1 MDGTIIACIQ
11 HRMSIPATREEFESL
26 ARRFLRQARA
36 KAAQITVF
44 PEQSGLMLAPPLIS
58 GLKLGLVKRADR
70 ARQPRAGLLS
80 RSLGGLSQ
88 AAAGA
93 LGGGFRGSVAR
104 LVSKNSDFLLDLY
117 FDVMGN
123 LAREFSTAIV
133 GGSLYLYDAESDS
146 LRHRVY
152 LFDADGQ
159 VLGYQDKLNLTPDER
174 DLATPG
180 TELKVLQSR
189 QGRLGL
195 LIGRDALYPELARL
209 LALQGADLIIGVAA
223 VPGAPQARLMRAAMA
238 LRAEENQVY
247 TASTFLLGP
256 NYLGKEESEEF
267 FGQSAIMAP
276 LPLSER
282 SDGVLV
288 QAGTNRTEAVI
299 VAQLDMDALYRLRET
314 AHFRPRQE
322 MSLGDMGPVLAEM
335 YQQGLTID
343 AAIATQLAGPTSPP
357 PTFVPLAAE
366 PEPGSQPEME
376 ALAEEGEGA
385 EAEGGASIPE
395 ALSLSTPAGEETAA
409 DE

>member
-1 MDGTIIACIQ
+1 MDGITIACIQ
-11 HRMSIPATREEFESL
+11 HRMSIPATREEFESV

-44 PEQSGLMLAPPLIS
+44 PEHSGLMLAPPLIS
-58 GLKLGLVKRADR
+58 GLKLGFVKRADQAKR
-70 ARQPRAGLLS
+70 PRAGLLS

-88 AAAGA
+88 VAAEA
-93 LGGGFRGSVAR
+93 LGGGFRGSVGRLAR
-104 LVSKNSDFLLDLY
+104 KNSDFLLDLY

-133 GGSLYLYDAESDS
+133 GGSLYLYDAESES

-159 VLGYQDKLNLTPDER
+159 VLGYQDKLNLTPDEL

-209 LALQGADLIIGVAA
+209 LAVQGADLIIGVAA
-223 VPGAPQARLMRAAMA
+223 IPGAAQARLIRSAMA

-247 TASTFLLGP
+247 TTSTFLLGP
-256 NYLGKEESEEF
+256 NYLGKEESEEY

-276 LPLSER
+276 LRLSER
-282 SDGVLV
+282 SNGVLV
-288 QAGTNRTEAVI
+288 QAGTNRTEGVI
-299 VAQLDMDALYRLRET
+299 AAELDMNALYALRET
-314 AHFRPRQE
+314 SYFRPRQE
-322 MSLGDMGPVLAEM
+322 MNLGDMGPILAEM
-335 YQQGLTID
+335 YRQGLTID
-343 AAIATQLAGPTSPP
+343 EALETQLAGPTAPP
-357 PTFVPLAAE
+357 PTFAPLAE
-366 PEPGSQPEME
+366 LEPGPQPE
-376 ALAEEGEGA
+376 AAAAEEESA
-385 EAEGGASIPE
+385 EAESEPSIPD
-395 ALSLSTPAGEETAA
+395 APSLSPSPDEETA
-409 DE
+409 EEE